1 MLAEF
6 EEKTYEQ
13 HLIFELTGE
22 RKLFF
27 SPGQVLEG
35 TIGFDVALHSK
46 NRLFWK
52 HFPNVENS
60 KWWYKFLFLYPPGTE
75 ISRELWQE
83 LQRNIEYFPKFKF
96 NCFIQAK
103 RPEYMIG
110 SRASEY
116 SSWNKPYFRY
126 DLNSSQQNALEFLAQ
141 KTNKKALVI
150 YACPTFYTSSDYW
163 KIQQQN
169 EGLIRNSNFCEVEKL
184 KGNPPHH
191 RYSFTEPG
199 NKGVAH
205 SDPEPIESIP
215 LDQAL
220 EELQRQ
226 EPSDSNLAFLSRT
239 AELTHSAAEQLG
251 NLFEAYSL
259 VEGRSSEN
267 ADGMGS
273 LAKSLARINS
283 FLLVCN
289 VKLLIGY

>member
-1 MLAEF
+1 VLAEF

-13 HLIFELTGE
+13 HLTFELIGG
-22 RKLFF
+22 RNLFF
-27 SPGQVLEG
+27 PPGQVLEG
-35 TIGFDVALHSK
+35 KIGFDVALLTK
-46 NRLFWK
+46 NRSFWK
-52 HFPNVENS
+52 NFPNVWGP
-60 KWWYKFLFLYPPGTE
+60 WWYEILFHYPPGTG
-75 ISRELWQE
+75 IPRKLWQE

-110 SRASEY
+110 FHASEY

-141 KTNKKALVI
+141 ETNKKALVI
-150 YACPTFYTSSDYW
+150 YACPTFYTLSDYW
-163 KIQQQN
+163 KIQPQK

-239 AELTHSAAEQLG
+239 AELTHSASERLG
-251 NLFEAYSL
+251 NLGEAYSL
-259 VEGRSSEN
+259 IERNFSQITEGL
-267 ADGMGS
+267 GP
-273 LAKSLARINS
+273 LAKALGRIQA
-283 FLLVCN
+283 FQLVSN
-289 VKLLIGY
+289 VNLLIGY